1 MQVFTYICQNFKTMK
16 ANELRLGNLID
27 RQDYICKVT
36 RIEEDGIITE
46 PLEYKGERFVEQK
59 LKPIPLTEEW
69 LVKFGFKKT
78 LWNNTNYP
86 NRFEL
91 TLYVNGILIK
101 YDSYYNETTA
111 LSFGEFGNDNVIITK
126 LKYVH
131 QLQNLYFALTGEE
144 LTIG

>member
-1 MQVFTYICQNFKTMK
+1 MK

-36 RIEEDGIITE
+36 KIEEGGIITE
-46 PLEYKGERFVEQK
+46 PLEYKGERFVEQRVE
-59 LKPIPLTEEW
+59 PIPLTEEW
-69 LVKFGFKKT
+69 LVKFGFKKIV
-78 LWNNTNYP
+78 WKNKNYP

-91 TLYVNGILIK
+91 NLYIDGILIN
-101 YDSYYNETTA
+101 YDSYDDETSV
-111 LSFGEFGNDNVIITK
+111 LSFGEFGNDKVIITR
-126 LKYVH
+126 LKCVH